1 MAEDK
6 VVNLPVKESLWDT
19 FEHILLFISLYVFA
33 IAFTLM
39 LHQFIDGISPAAEN
53 RNALRYVSKYL
64 VRGYLASLIVSYPL
78 FSFFFLRVKKRAQ
91 KNPDVRHLASRKRL
105 IYFTMIVAFIIVL
118 INITSIIYNFLSGNV
133 TLNFLLH
140 FAATVGVASIIFA
153 YLLNEIKEERKAY
166 A

>member
-53 RNALRYVSKYL
+53 TNALRYVSKYL
-64 VRGYLASLIVSYPL
+64 VRGYLASLIV
-78 FSFFFLRVKKRAQ
+78 SFFFLRVKKRAQ

-118 INITSIIYNFLSGNV
+118 FNITSIIYNFLSGNV